1 MQISEVSKKKC
12 KGKIMMRLNGYF
24 SVLRVSY
31 SFFFKV
37 NGEADSHNLTLFN
50 SFKPIPL
57 VATKLPGPL
66 MMADFR
72 ASHDYYSLELNF
84 NYLLNELPFSIF
96 QDSGE
101 RKCRGKKKKKE
112 TWEYIKDRHKLE
124 LLEIL
129 EQ

>member
-1 MQISEVSKKKC
+1 MVIFQFSGSLTVSSSKL
-12 KGKIMMRLNGYF
+12 MERLT
-24 SVLRVSY
+24 LIT
-31 SFFFKV
+31 
-37 NGEADSHNLTLFN
+37 TLFN

-101 RKCRGKKKKKE
+101 RKCRGKKKRKKPGN
-112 TWEYIKDRHKLE
+112 TSRIDTN
-124 LLEIL
+124 
-129 EQ
+129 

>member
-1 MQISEVSKKKC
+1 MDLRRWKNFLWDLTAVCCFGKVLVREVEDKLFS
-12 KGKIMMRLNGYF
+12 GLGHVNIRGQQEKIVRKNHDEVNGYF

-72 ASHDYYSLELNF
+72 AFTTITPGVE
-84 NYLLNELPFSIF
+84 F
-96 QDSGE
+96 QLF
-101 RKCRGKKKKKE
+101 
-112 TWEYIKDRHKLE
+112 IK
-124 LLEIL
+124 
-129 EQ
+129 